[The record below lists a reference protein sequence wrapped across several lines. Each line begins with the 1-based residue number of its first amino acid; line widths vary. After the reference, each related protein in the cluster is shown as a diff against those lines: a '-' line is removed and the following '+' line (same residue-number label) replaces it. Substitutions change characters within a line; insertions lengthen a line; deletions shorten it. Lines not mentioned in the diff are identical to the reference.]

1 MARTRHLKITVEG
14 KVYDVVVED
23 VSDDD
28 DTFYPSP
35 GLASQAAR
43 PHPAAA
49 AALAPAAAE
58 APKAADAA
66 ASADDKVAPMGGMI
80 VELSVKQGEAVKA
93 GQQLLIME
101 AMKMKQVVT
110 AHKDGTVQ
118 KIHVEAGQAVDAGQP
133 LVAIA

>member
-35 GLASQAAR
+35 GLATQAAR
-43 PHPAAA
+43 PAPTPAS
-49 AALAPAAAE
+49 APATA
-58 APKAADAA
+58 APKAAAA
-66 ASADDKVAPMGGMI
+66 VAGADDKVAPMGGMI
-80 VELSVKQGEAVKA
+80 VELSVAQGEAVKA

-133 LVAIA
+133 LMTIA

>member
-23 VSDDD
+23 VSDDN

-35 GLASQAAR
+35 GLGTHAAR
-43 PHPAAA
+43 PSPTAASTA
-49 AALAPAAAE
+49 APAAPRAVST
-58 APKAADAA
+58 A
-66 ASADDKVAPMGGMI
+66 ASADDKVAPMGGMV
-80 VELSVKQGEAVKA
+80 VELSVAVGEAVKA

-110 AHKDGTVQ
+110 AHKDGTVE
-118 KIHVEAGQAVDAGQP
+118 KIHVAAGQAVDAGQP

>member
-35 GLASQAAR
+35 GLTSQAAR
-43 PHPAAA
+43 PTHA
-49 AALAPAAAE
+49 APASAPRAASQ
-58 APKAADAA
+58 A

-80 VELSVKQGEAVKA
+80 VELSVAVGEAVKA

-110 AHKDGTVQ
+110 AHKDGTVE
-118 KIHVEAGQAVDAGQP
+118 KIHVTAGQAVDAGQP

>member
-28 DTFYPSP
+28 DNFYPSP
-35 GLASQAAR
+35 GLATQAAR
-43 PHPAAA
+43 PSPAPAS
-49 AALAPAAAE
+49 APAAASA
-58 APKAADAA
+58 APAA
-66 ASADDKVAPMGGMI
+66 ASATAGADDKVAPMGGMI
-80 VELSVKQGEAVKA
+80 VELSVTQGEAVKA

>member
-28 DTFYPSP
+28 DNFYPSP
-35 GLASQAAR
+35 GLATQAAR
-43 PHPAAA
+43 PSP
-49 AALAPAAAE
+49 APASAPATA
-58 APKAADAA
+58 APKAAAGAA
-66 ASADDKVAPMGGMI
+66 ASADDKVAPMGGMV
-80 VELSVKQGEAVKA
+80 VELSVTQGEAVKA